1 MAWKHITTPLYPWV
15 KTIDRILTVENPP
28 TMSGSTMYIASDYS
42 GTHKSSRYH
51 VSVILCADLE
61 ASRDW
66 GFLRQKVR
74 QRYLADGRRMSYK
87 GLSDRQRANALVPFL
102 SAAEYIYGLC
112 FVVIINKAIRHL
124 CLNSAGDYEK
134 MRKIAELRARWKDRE
149 LEEALRLTHFVGCL
163 IAGLSQP
170 NQNIYWI
177 SDEDSLFANETRSK
191 DLARLLSS
199 YSSHYAKYPLGE
211 LGIGTTAIDEGDRID
226 EDFASVA
233 DLVAGA
239 VAETTMRL
247 SETCGGRIP
256 HNLAIE
262 YTKEFLPKADLIA
275 RWLWLGKSNL
285 RRVAVLI
292 EKQQDGGFSVSRHQ
306 MMVE

>member
-1 MAWKHITTPLYPWV
+1 MAWKHISTPLYPWV

-28 TMSGSTMYIASDYS
+28 TMNGSTMYIASDYS
-42 GTHKSSRYH
+42 GINKNNRYH

-61 ASRDW
+61 ASGNW
-66 GFLRQKVR
+66 GFLRHKVR
-74 QRYLADGRRMSYK
+74 QQYLADGRRMSYK
-87 GLSDRQRANALVPFL
+87 GLSDRQRAKALVPFL
-102 SAAEYIYGLC
+102 SAAEYIHGLC

-124 CLNSAGDYEK
+124 CLNADDYDK
-134 MRKIAELRARWKDRE
+134 MRTVAELRARWKDKE

-163 IAGLSQP
+163 IGGLSHP
-170 NQNIYWI
+170 NQNICWI
-177 SDEDSLFANETRSK
+177 SDEDSLFANKVRSK

-199 YSSHYAKYPLGE
+199 FSSHYTKYPLGE

-239 VAETTMRL
+239 IAETTTRL
-247 SETCGGRIP
+247 SETCGGHIP
-256 HNLAIE
+256 HSLAVE

-275 RWLWLGKSNL
+275 RWFWLGKSNL
-285 RRVAVLI
+285 RRVAVLF
-292 EKQQDGGFSVSRHQ
+292 EKQRDGGLSVSRHQ
-306 MMVE
+306 MLAE